1 MFARGE
7 SIPHCLIVDLRG
19 KKVGE
24 KVKVSEIHMNDGL
37 VLRTKRTDDFAVAKI
52 MGSKK
57 LMSDDGDAPAAGAA
71 APSGAA
77 AGGAA
82 GDKKKPAAAA
92 PAATAAADKKK

>member
-1 MFARGE
+1 MSVFARGE
-7 SIPHCLIVDLRG
+7 TIPNCLIVDMRG

-24 KVKVSEIHMNDGL
+24 KVKVSEVHLNDGL

-57 LMSDDGDAPAAGAA
+57 LMGDDSDAPAGAPAAGAGA
-71 APSGAA
+71 KKPAA

-82 GDKKKPAAAA
+82 PAAAA
-92 PAATAAADKKK
+92 AKK